1 MDVRV
6 LDYIDDRLATSSD
19 FDALDSLIENVKEQ
33 QDLLKRQLDDAR
45 REHEESQTESNSHD
59 TAIRKKAHD
68 FQQEQASIDRRL
80 LVATESETSDEAAQ
94 TFEASMGR
102 LKKLEVAAG
111 YVELLKEV
119 DALRWANSINKGMHE

>member
-1 MDVRV
+1 VFN
-6 LDYIDDRLATSSD
+6 LPPTGHELNTI
-19 FDALDSLIENVKEQ
+19 
-33 QDLLKRQLDDAR
+33 QLDDAR
-45 REHEESQTESNSHD
+45 RNHVDAKTESDNHD
-59 TAIRKKAHD
+59 AAIRKKAHD

-80 LVATESETSDEAAQ
+80 LVATQSETSDEAAQ

-119 DALRWANSINKGMHE
+119 DALRWVNLINKGTHEQRLTGTQCRMHVCAGNVG

>member
-1 MDVRV
+1 M
-6 LDYIDDRLATSSD
+6 
-19 FDALDSLIENVKEQ
+19 
-33 QDLLKRQLDDAR
+33 QLEDAR
-45 REHEESQTESNSHD
+45 QEYVESCTDSDNHD
-59 TAIRKKAHD
+59 AAIRKKAQD

-80 LVATESETSDEAAQ
+80 LVATQSEASDEAAQ

-119 DALRWANSINKGMHE
+119 DALRSVNLINKGTREQRLTGTQRRMYICTGHVR

>member
-1 MDVRV
+1 MF
-6 LDYIDDRLATSSD
+6 RLLPTRHE
-19 FDALDSLIENVKEQ
+19 LRIT
-33 QDLLKRQLDDAR
+33 QLDDAR
-45 REHEESQTESNSHD
+45 RGHEESRTESDNHD
-59 TAIRKKAHD
+59 GAIRKKAHD

-80 LVATESETSDEAAQ
+80 LVATQSETSDEAAQ

-119 DALRWANSINKGMHE
+119 DALRWVTLTNKGTHGQRLTGTQCRMYVCAGHIR